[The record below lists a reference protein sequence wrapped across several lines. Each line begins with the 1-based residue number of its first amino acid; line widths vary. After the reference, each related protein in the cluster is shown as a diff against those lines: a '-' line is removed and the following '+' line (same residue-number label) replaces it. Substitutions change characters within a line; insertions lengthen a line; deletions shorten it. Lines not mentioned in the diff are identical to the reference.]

1 MKRRTSQ
8 KILKPNRKLLSSTK
22 QLPLPSTAS
31 DSLKAPKRKPTKK
44 NRLFGDDLT
53 NLQK

>member
-8 KILKPNRKLLSSTK
+8 ILLAPKEKMTSSTK
-22 QLPLPSTAS
+22 QQPLMSTAS
-31 DSLKAPKRKPTKK
+31 NSLKAPKKKGTRK
-44 NRLFGDDLT
+44 NRQFGDDIT

>member
-8 KILKPNRKLLSSTK
+8 KLLKGSRREVSSTK

-31 DSLKAPKRKPTKK
+31 DSLKAPKKKLPKK
-44 NRLFGDDLT
+44 NRQFGDDIT

>member
-8 KILKPNRKLLSSTK
+8 KILKPNRKLVSATK
-22 QLPLPSTAS
+22 QLPVLSTAS
-31 DSLKAPKRKPTKK
+31 DSLKAPKRKPARK
-44 NRLFGDDLT
+44 NRQFGDDIT

>member
-8 KILKPNRKLLSSTK
+8 KILKPSRKLLSSAK
-22 QLPLPSTAS
+22 QLLLPSTAS
-31 DSLKAPKRKPTKK
+31 DSLKAPKRKQPKK
-44 NRLFGDDLT
+44 NRQFGDDIT

>member
-8 KILKPNRKLLSSTK
+8 KILKANRKEASSTK
-22 QLPLPSTAS
+22 QLPLPNTAS
-31 DSLKAPKRKPTKK
+31 DSLKAPKRKPSKK
-44 NRLFGDDLT
+44 NRQFGDDIT